1 LIGQSLSHFKI
12 TAKLGKGGMG
22 EVYLAEDSKLKR
34 KVALKVLPPE
44 MADDPDRL
52 SRFQREAET
61 IASLSHPNIVTIF
74 SVEETEG
81 VHFLTMERVVGRSI
95 DELLPEGGFA
105 LDRFLALAIPI
116 ADAMASAHEQGIIH
130 RDLKPANVMVTEDGE
145 RVKVLDFG
153 LAKLTSSRGAADDLG
168 ELPTLTQTREGM
180 VMGTPHYMSPEQA
193 KGEVVDHRSDIF
205 SFGVMLFEMATGE
218 KPFEGTSAIELLSA
232 VLRDQ
237 PPPLTTTH
245 PELPDSLDSL
255 VQRCLEKNPD
265 RRYQTAR
272 EVLND
277 LRGMPTESESGQ
289 RPFSTAR
296 QASADTKSIVVLPF
310 ANLSPD
316 PDTEYFS
323 DGLTDEIITDLSQV
337 QALRVISR
345 SSAMRLK
352 GDERGL
358 AAIGRDLACRYVL
371 EGSVRRA
378 ANSLRITARLVDAP
392 DDVQLWADKY
402 GGTLDDVFDIQE
414 RVSRSIVDAL
424 ERRPRPGELPPSAER
439 DLELHAG
446 RSGSG
451 RQPPGSRAPVGRRQ
465 RPDLSGT
472 RRGVFPVRECRGRG
486 RARGGAHP
494 EVRIVRRQ
502 DLRARARITARLPRP
517 CERPAGPG

>member
-1 LIGQSLSHFKI
+1 MQLVEGDTLDERMGRGALPFGEAVSIAGQI
-12 TAKLGKGGMG
+12 
-22 EVYLAEDSKLKR
+22 AE
-34 KVALKVLPPE
+34 A
-44 MADDPDRL
+44 M
-52 SRFQREAET
+52 EA
-61 IASLSHPNIVTIF
+61 
-74 SVEETEG
+74 
-81 VHFLTMERVVGRSI
+81 
-95 DELLPEGGFA
+95 
-105 LDRFLALAIPI
+105 
-116 ADAMASAHEQGIIH
+116 AHDNGIIH

-245 PELPDSLDSL
+245 PELPESLDSL

-277 LRGMPTESESGQ
+277 LRGMPTESESG
-289 RPFSTAR
+289 RGPFTGRAFATAR
-296 QASADTKSIVVLPF
+296 RASDETKSIVVLPF

-352 GDERGL
+352 GDERSKAACGGPRTACGL
-358 AAIGRDLACRYVL
+358 
-371 EGSVRRA
+371 RRG
-378 ANSLRITARLVDAP
+378 
-392 DDVQLWADKY
+392 WW
-402 GGTLDDVFDIQE
+402 
-414 RVSRSIVDAL
+414 
-424 ERRPRPGELPPSAER
+424 
-439 DLELHAG
+439 
-446 RSGSG
+446 
-451 RQPPGSRAPVGRRQ
+451 
-465 RPDLSGT
+465 T
-472 RRGVFPVRECRGRG
+472 RRTTSSSGPTSTGAPWTTCSTFRSAFPDRSSTPSRFG
-486 RARGGAHP
+486 
-494 EVRIVRRQ
+494 
-502 DLRARARITARLPRP
+502 
-517 CERPAGPG
+517 